1 MIDITGQVKIFDGLV
16 SLHDIARIYNFVL
29 SSKYVIGWGDVIRVS
44 GDVKSYL
51 HSNYTD
57 EDVKNLKLLELL
69 EGTEV
74 AKIIEGMERVKT
86 IVNMS
91 VPSNVH
97 FAHAHPED
105 LIILYYVNREWAP
118 QYHGETNFYNV
129 DGTEIECAVSFKP
142 GRIVVFDAKLPHA
155 IRPQSSAGPDYRFT
169 IAFTFRRK

>member
-16 SLHDIARIYNFVL
+16 NLHDIARIYSFVL
-29 SSKYVIGWGDVIRVS
+29 SSKYVIGWNDITRVS
-44 GDVKSYL
+44 GDAKSYL

-57 EDVKNLKLLELL
+57 EDVVNLKLLELL

-74 AKIIEGMERVKT
+74 AKIIDGMERVRT
-86 IVNMS
+86 VVNMS

-97 FAHAHPED
+97 FAHAHSED
-105 LIILYYVNREWAP
+105 LVVLYYANPEWAP
-118 QYHGETNFYNV
+118 HYHGETNFYNFN
-129 DGTEIECAVSFKP
+129 GTEIEYAVSFKP
-142 GRIVVFDAKLPHA
+142 GRIVVFDAKLPHS